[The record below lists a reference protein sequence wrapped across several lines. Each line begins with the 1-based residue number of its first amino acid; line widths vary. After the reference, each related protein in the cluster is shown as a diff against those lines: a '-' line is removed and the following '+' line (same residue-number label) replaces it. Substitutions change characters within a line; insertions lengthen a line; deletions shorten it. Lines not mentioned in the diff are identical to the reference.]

1 MFKAIKIIQ
10 QKRKTEPII
19 VKRDDEIIGNIDTK
33 VTEITKHFQNTFNC
47 ENQPPL
53 QHIVPQKL
61 QNPFTEQEIQKAVK
75 SLKNNKSAG
84 CDNINAENIKYAPCL
99 HTHIAY
105 LLNLIAETGNYP
117 DEIKLGLL
125 TPIQKPGKSK
135 GPPENLRPII
145 LLSTLRKILAICVT
159 NRIRDRIDEHI
170 IPVTQT
176 AYSSGRCTTEL
187 VFTFKVLAEKA
198 VTSIG
203 YNINVLMLDMSK
215 AFDTIQRGTLLNDLK
230 GIIGD
235 DELHLVSLLLDKVS
249 YSVKLE
255 GKIGQSFPTNIGS
268 PQGDSASAL
277 FFITYLANS
286 LNPNKTNTI
295 TAPLH
300 LLDHNYNLPTN
311 DYFTIDQQYADDIGW
326 ISTGPH
332 ILDQIENTIPDL
344 LKQRNLHINDT
355 KTEKYHITRGG
366 NDSWKKCKYVGSLL
380 GTKEDINRRIGIT
393 NSSYNTLEPI
403 FKSKKV
409 SQSIKLRIF
418 GALLESIFLY
428 NSEVWGLTKTL
439 EDKIDTFHR
448 RLLHKI
454 LNIKWTNNNWIS
466 NNQLYDITHQTQ
478 WSKKIA
484 HRRIRFFGHIA
495 RLDNHSPAKIA
506 LREATRPTK
515 KPQGRPSTTLLGVLK
530 KQLRGLGIRDFSE
543 AIDLAQDRDNWR
555 KLITEH
561 VA

>member
-1 MFKAIKIIQ
+1 
-10 QKRKTEPII
+10 
-19 VKRDDEIIGNIDTK
+19 
-33 VTEITKHFQNTFNC
+33 
-47 ENQPPL
+47 
-53 QHIVPQKL
+53 VPQKL

-135 GPPENLRPII
+135 GPHENLRPII

-159 NRIRDRIDEHI
+159 NQIHDRIDEHI

-448 RLLHKI
+448 RLLRKI

-530 KQLRGLGIRDFSE
+530 KQLRGLGINYFSE